1 MAEKEAYFQAA
12 RTGMYEK
19 PKGLLGKYDNV
30 RRFWEDQATVRFLA
44 DAFRDPITDRKSLK
58 DRVRILDLGCGSGD
72 GLELLTRVPQAQ
84 DWSSHVS
91 GTALPPDLVEHYVG
105 LDINEDL
112 ICQAEACHGANSK
125 ARFIQ
130 GDLSDGLPSTVHGMP
145 PFDLYFAGYGT
156 LSHFH
161 DDQASRIIAD
171 IAAHASERAI
181 FVGDWLG
188 RHSYEWQ
195 ELWPNPLDQEYF
207 MDYRISYI
215 YPEEERSGVEVS
227 SFPLRLMTRNEISSV
242 VRAAAD
248 ASGAEIVPL
257 AFFDRSIFVGRHMDT
272 GDYNRHCPKLRKA
285 VNSLFEYSRRTDLD
299 SLIVDYVPLEG
310 FDELNSFFQSFFHAS
325 NSLVAH
331 AKSVLASMDGRG
343 DQDRVSSGSSQ
354 DTPDAL
360 EEAKLA
366 MDRLVR
372 SVRSVQ
378 WCDVRANFIEPM
390 LGYCLRKLEMELQ
403 PGSGMGHGLVGVF
416 EIRK

>member
-19 PKGLLGKYDNV
+19 PKGFLGKYDNV
-30 RRFWEDQATVRFLA
+30 RRFWEDQVTVRFLA
-44 DAFRDPITDRKSLK
+44 TAFRDPVTIGRGPKE
-58 DRVRILDLGCGSGD
+58 RVRILDLGCGSGD
-72 GLELLTRVPQAQ
+72 GLELLTRVPLAQ
-84 DWSSHVS
+84 DAMSRVC
-91 GTALPPDLVEHYVG
+91 GTALPLDLIEDYVG
-105 LDINEDL
+105 LDLNEDL
-112 ICQAEACHGANSK
+112 IRQAEACHGANSA

-130 GDLSDGLPSTVHGMP
+130 GDLSRGLPATVKSMS
-145 PFDLYFAGYGT
+145 PFDIYFAGYGT

-171 IAAHASERAI
+171 IAEHVPDRAI

-195 ELWPNPLDQEYF
+195 ELWPNPLDKEYF

-215 YPEEERSGVEVS
+215 YPEEERDRVEIS
-227 SFPLRLMTRNEISSV
+227 SFPLRLMTRDEILAV
-242 VRAAAD
+242 VAAA
-248 ASGAEIVPL
+248 ASLSGAEIVPL

-272 GDYNRHCPKLRKA
+272 GDYNRHCPKLRQA
-285 VNSLFEYSRRTDLD
+285 VNSLFEYNRRTHLD

-310 FDELNSFFQSFFHAS
+310 FDELNSFFKSFFGAT
-325 NSLVAH
+325 NSLVDH
-331 AKSVLASMDGRG
+331 TKSLLESMDGRG
-343 DQDRVSSGSSQ
+343 VPDRASSGSSQ
-354 DTPDAL
+354 DSSDAL

-366 MDRLVR
+366 MDRLAD

-390 LGYCLRKLEMELQ
+390 LCYCLRKLEMELQ
-403 PGSGMGHGLVGVF
+403 PGSGVGHGLVGVF
-416 EIRK
+416 EIRR